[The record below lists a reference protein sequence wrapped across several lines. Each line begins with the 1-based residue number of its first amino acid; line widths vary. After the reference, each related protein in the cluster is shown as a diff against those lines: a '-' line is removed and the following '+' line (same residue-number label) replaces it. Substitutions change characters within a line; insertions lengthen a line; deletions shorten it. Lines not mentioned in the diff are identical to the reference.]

1 MGYPLGQY
9 YDKENNLP
17 VMRNGMVASVY
28 PVPFR
33 GNPYFLVDARLH
45 KGTSGSPVL
54 TKEKST
60 WIGAN
65 GDTVFGGASIYLLGV
80 NSSTFP
86 LPKDIEPLGLNAVI
100 FASIVDHL

>member
-1 MGYPLGQY
+1 MMGYPLGQY

-17 VMRNGMVASVY
+17 VMRMVWSQVCIQFLSRQ
-28 PVPFR
+28 PL
-33 GNPYFLVDARLH
+33 FLVDARLH

-65 GDTVFGGASIYLLGV
+65 GDTVFGVLQSISLELI
-80 NSSTFP
+80 
-86 LPKDIEPLGLNAVI
+86 LPPSLFQKT
-100 FASIVDHL
+100 